1 MFNNLIRVT
10 QIARLFIKYDVDK
23 MLVNCGSGKC
33 KFYFYMLP
41 WNWFRKRKVDNIPQK
56 IRMMFEELGPIFVKL
71 GQVISTRKDLLPN
84 DVADELSKLQDRVK
98 PFPEDISM
106 KIIENELGD
115 KISNL
120 FNDFKAEPL
129 ASASIAQVHAAQL
142 KNGKDVIIKVV
153 RPDIHK
159 AIKKDLLLMK
169 KIAEFL
175 TSLSDDFK
183 RMHLIE
189 VVNDYELLVY
199 DETDL
204 IKESTNAKKIR
215 DNFQR
220 SKLIYIPEIYWDY
233 VTKNILVMERIYETP
248 INDKAELLK
257 QGINFEKL
265 AKNAVESFFIQVFEH
280 NFFHA
285 DMHPGNIFVKKIGD
299 DDVQFV
305 LVDFGIMGS
314 LSKFDKRYLAE
325 NFVAF
330 FNRDYEKVARLH
342 VECEWVPKD
351 TNISLLEKAIRD
363 NCESML
369 DKSIKDVSLSD
380 IILGLFDTARK
391 FKLEVQPQLILM
403 QKALLYTEGLGRE
416 FHPELDLWK
425 TSKPILEKWMKKQK
439 GLSSVVKN
447 LKNNYSDMVDILPEL
462 PSALRKFINLL
473 NNDQLNLDRNLEKLN
488 KIENSIFKST
498 RRNYWM
504 TASLIFTLFV
514 TISIYFNLNNI
525 SIINHPIYLYMVLL
539 SILIIVMRPRKK

>member
-142 KNGKDVIIKVV
+142 KNGNDVIIKVV

>member
-1 MFNNLIRVT
+1 MLNNLIRVA

-41 WNWFRKRKVDNIPQK
+41 WNWFRKRKIDNIPQK

-215 DNFQR
+215 DNFQG

-257 QGINFEKL
+257 KGINFEKL

-447 LKNNYSDMVDILPEL
+447 LKNNYSDMVDLLPEL
-462 PSALRKFINLL
+462 PSVLRKIINLL
-473 NNDQLNLDRNLEKLN
+473 NNDQLNLDRNIEKLN
-488 KIENSIFKST
+488 QIENSIFKST
-498 RRNYWM
+498 KRNYWM
-504 TASLIFTLFV
+504 IAALVFTLFV
-514 TISIYFNLNNI
+514 TISTYFNLNNI
-525 SIINHPIYLYMVLL
+525 SINHPIYLYMVLI

>member
-1 MFNNLIRVT
+1 MLNNILRIL

-23 MLVNCGSGKC
+23 MLVNCGSGRC

-41 WNWFRKRKVDNIPQK
+41 WNWFRTRRIENIPLK

-71 GQVISTRKDLLPN
+71 GQVISTRKDLLS
-84 DVADELSKLQDRVK
+84 DDIALELSKLQDNVK
-98 PFPEDISM
+98 PFPKDISM
-106 KIIENELGD
+106 QIIENELGD
-115 KISNL
+115 KISNI
-120 FNDFKAEPL
+120 FNNFTAEPL
-129 ASASIAQVHAAQL
+129 ASASIAQVHSAQL
-142 KNGKDVIIKVV
+142 KNGKDVIVKVV
-153 RPDIHK
+153 RPGIHK
-159 AIKKDLLLMK
+159 AIEKDLLLMK
-169 KIAEFL
+169 RIAEFL

-215 DNFQR
+215 DNFKN
-220 SKLIYIPEIYWDY
+220 SKLIYIPEIYWNY
-233 VTKNILVMERIYETP
+233 VTRNILVMERTYATP
-248 INDKAELLK
+248 INDREELIR
-257 QGINFEKL
+257 QGIDFQKL
-265 AKNAVESFFIQVFEH
+265 ATNAVESFFIQVFEH

-285 DMHPGNIFVKKIGD
+285 DMHPGNIFVNKIGN
-299 DDVQFV
+299 DVQFV

-314 LSKFDKRYLAE
+314 LSTFDKRYLAE

-330 FNRDYEKVARLH
+330 FNRDYAKVARLH

-425 TSKPILEKWMKKQK
+425 TSKPILEKWMNKQK
-439 GLSSVVKN
+439 GFSAALKN
-447 LKNNYSDMVDILPEL
+447 LKNNYSDIVDLLPEL
-462 PSALRKFINLL
+462 PGAMRKVINLL
-473 NNDQLNLDRNLEKLN
+473 NNDQLNLDRNLKKLEH
-488 KIENSIFKST
+488 IENSIFKST

-504 TASLIFTLFV
+504 SAILIFTLFAITLTYL
-514 TISIYFNLNNI
+514 TINNI
-525 SIINHPIYLYMVLL
+525 LYQPIYLYILFF
-539 SILIIVMRPRKK
+539 SILIIIMRPRKK